1 MGTLTIRNL
10 DDRVIDALK
19 AQAKANQRS
28 LEAEVRYV
36 LSQEVNPRLRAA
48 AFRERT
54 AQLAR
59 ETAYVPQT
67 DSTEL
72 IRQGRERHEAVSDAT
87 PTVPL
92 FHTHIVVDW
101 SAQSS
106 PSPKKPSKDAIWWAV
121 ARSDGGTVPAPRYAR
136 TRHEALE
143 GLAAFIADELDA
155 GRRVLAGFDF
165 PFGYPAGVAKHLTG
179 EASALALWNWL
190 AARIDDK
197 EDNGNNRYAVA
208 AAINATYRDV
218 VGPCWGRPATWDYP
232 TVPVK
237 KSQRTCREPHPPER
251 RTADLR
257 AKGAKTVWQLAY
269 AGSVGSQLLLGL
281 PALKR
286 LVADPRIRGRAE
298 VWPFETGLRV
308 PDADVRAVIAEVYPS
323 LLRNEVRAR
332 REAGEI
338 LDRAQVHVN
347 ADAFARL
354 DSGGGLAPLFEGAP
368 DLTPG
373 ERRLIEAEE
382 AWILGLGHEA
392 ALRRAL
398 PPP

>member
-1 MGTLTIRNL
+1 M
-10 DDRVIDALK
+10 
-19 AQAKANQRS
+19 
-28 LEAEVRYV
+28 
-36 LSQEVNPRLRAA
+36 
-48 AFRERT
+48 
-54 AQLAR
+54 
-59 ETAYVPQT
+59 
-67 DSTEL
+67 
-72 IRQGRERHEAVSDAT
+72 
-87 PTVPL
+87 PL
-92 FHTHIVVDW
+92 FHTHVVVDW
-101 SAQSS
+101 SARST
-106 PSPKKPSKDAIWWAV
+106 PSPERDSKDAIWWAV

-143 GLAAFIADELDA
+143 GLAAFIAGELDA

-165 PFGYPAGVAKHLTG
+165 PFGYPAGVAKHLTD
-179 EASALALWNWL
+179 EAAALALWDWL
-190 AARIDDK
+190 AARIDDGTN
-197 EDNGNNRYAVA
+197 NGNNRYAVA
-208 AAINATYRDV
+208 AAINRTYSGLGPFWGHPPTWRCPDV
-218 VGPCWGRPATWDYP
+218 PAKASART
-232 TVPVK
+232 
-237 KSQRTCREPHPPER
+237 QREAHPPER
-251 RTADLR
+251 RIADLR

-281 PALKR
+281 PALER
-286 LVADPRIRGRAE
+286 LVADPRIWGRAE

-338 LDRAQVHVN
+338 LDRAQVRVN

-368 DLTPG
+368 GLRPG

-392 ALRRAL
+392 ALKRAL